1 LVADSES
8 EKVIKARQW
17 NESAGASSTMHLHIV
32 RKQWLE
38 DSVSAGAALDEA
50 QYSFDGAP
58 VVPKLDA
65 SGEKNF
71 GVDARP
77 TKFKASTPTKHLPL
91 AVPPQDPLP
100 DRSMIPFDQST
111 LERNHHRPP
120 NFTLIS
126 QVNGSGF
133 MRSSVKPKPPTEL
146 ADLASTASTELAPPL
161 RKQRLEESVCVDH
174 VLADAH
180 HSLVEAPIVLERDV
194 PDENNLCAGE
204 KANNFKSL
212 AATMLT
218 VPQGSL
224 AKRSIIPFEQLTLGR
239 NPHRPPNLTL
249 LLQMNVSFIR
259 LSIEPSLSRKK

>member
-1 LVADSES
+1 MVRRTTSHLVADSES

-174 VLADAH
+174 VLA
-180 HSLVEAPIVLERDV
+180 VAPYPLDGAINSVL
-194 PDENNLCAGE
+194 
-204 KANNFKSL
+204 S
-212 AATMLT
+212 T
-218 VPQGSL
+218 S
-224 AKRSIIPFEQLTLGR
+224 
-239 NPHRPPNLTL
+239 
-249 LLQMNVSFIR
+249 
-259 LSIEPSLSRKK
+259 SIEHRHGFTSPRCQFPKQMAFNEAVANAM